1 MDECLS
7 SPCRNGGT
15 CENSPEGYT
24 CHCPFDPHSGVFFG
38 GRDCSDI
45 LLGCADHPCL
55 NNGTCVPHVHDGQHG
70 FDCLCPPGYTGSR
83 CGTVTTLSFLGSG
96 FLWVSSGSAL
106 AQDSGCTVALRFQT
120 VQPAALL
127 LFRGDRDVFVMLEV
141 LAGFVHLT
149 VQVSDRPKV
158 VLLIPHDTSDGGWH
172 AVEATFAEAVTL
184 ALRDDSCMGTCVA
197 RAPSPFESDGSSAC
211 ALQNSF
217 LGGLPEGRA
226 HSGDALLNVYRIPSA
241 PSLVGCLQDVHLDSN
256 AITAENV
263 SSDQSLNVKA
273 GCARKDWCESQPCR
287 NRGRC
292 LNLWLGHRCEC
303 YRPYR
308 GRSCHGG
315 EGAGGW
321 VGRGLNGQAAA
332 GGDDPKGRCCWL
344 PADGKQKRLGVCT
357 SSVSVNAS
365 HARVSATQRSEN

>member
-1 MDECLS
+1 
-7 SPCRNGGT
+7 
-15 CENSPEGYT
+15 
-24 CHCPFDPHSGVFFG
+24 
-38 GRDCSDI
+38 
-45 LLGCADHPCL
+45 
-55 NNGTCVPHVHDGQHG
+55 
-70 FDCLCPPGYTGSR
+70 
-83 CGTVTTLSFLGSG
+83 
-96 FLWVSSGSAL
+96 
-106 AQDSGCTVALRFQT
+106 
-120 VQPAALL
+120 
-127 LFRGDRDVFVMLEV
+127 MLEV

-308 GRSCHGG
+308 GHSCHGG